1 VRKKVQVNPMQR
13 LNVLIVD
20 DDEDD
25 VFLMCSA
32 IDSRMGNYPFEISRK
47 VAHDGIAGL
56 EIAKALAG
64 TDAAPNLILLDLNM
78 PRLDG
83 FGMLSKARKMPEL
96 KDLPIVVITT
106 ASDQDTRDR
115 ATALGASA
123 VVTKPRSSEAFD
135 RIIDEVF
142 DTWLV

>member
-1 VRKKVQVNPMQR
+1 MQR
-13 LNVLIVD
+13 MNVLIVD

-32 IDSRMGNYPFEISRK
+32 IDSRVGNYPFPISRK
-47 VAHDGIAGL
+47 VAHDGIAGI
-56 EIAKALAG
+56 EIAKSLVG
-64 TDAAPNLILLDLNM
+64 TDAAPDLMLLDLNM

-83 FGMLSKARKMPEL
+83 LGVLSKVRETPEL
-96 KDLPIVVITT
+96 RHLPIVVITT
-106 ASDQDTRDR
+106 ASDPDTHER
-115 ATALGASA
+115 ATALGANA
-123 VVTKPRSSEAFD
+123 VVTKPRSAAAFD

>member
-1 VRKKVQVNPMQR
+1 MQR
-13 LNVLIVD
+13 INVLIVD

-32 IDSRMGNYPFEISRK
+32 IDSRAGNYPFQISRK
-47 VAHDGIAGL
+47 VAHDGVAGI
-56 EIAKALAG
+56 EIAKALVG
-64 TDAAPNLILLDLNM
+64 TDAAPDLMLLDLNM

-83 FGMLSKARKMPEL
+83 LGVLATVRQTPEL
-96 KDLPIVVITT
+96 RHLPIVVITT
-106 ASDQDTRDR
+106 ASDPDTHDA
-115 ATALGASA
+115 ATALGANA
-123 VVTKPRSSEAFD
+123 VVTKPRSAAAFD